1 MKMLMVVF
9 RTSLRERVHD
19 LLHQCDVRAFTEVN
33 ETVGYGQTGP
43 AEGLAFYPGTNS
55 VILVALNQDHAERV
69 TRIGEGMV
77 RRGCQAS
84 QLGEA
89 GASRILLVHRT
100 DRLADH
106 PSIDLS
112 S

>member
-9 RTSLRERVHD
+9 RTSLRERVHN

-69 TRIGEGMV
+69 TQSVKAWYE
-77 RRGCQAS
+77 
-84 QLGEA
+84 EA
-89 GASRILLVHRT
+89 ARH
-100 DRLADH
+100 
-106 PSIDLS
+106 S
-112 S
+112 SWEKPALRVFSWSTEQIV